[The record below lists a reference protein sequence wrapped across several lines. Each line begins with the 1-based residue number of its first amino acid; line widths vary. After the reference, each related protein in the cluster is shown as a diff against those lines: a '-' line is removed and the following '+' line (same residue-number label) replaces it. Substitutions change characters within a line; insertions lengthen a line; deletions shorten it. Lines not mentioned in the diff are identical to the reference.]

1 MKRMQYPQRI
11 LPGGLKQLY
20 GHEHEMLFFVDGFT
34 ELLLDNKMNARV
46 YVSDNDHEVCAS

>member
-1 MKRMQYPQRI
+1 MQYPQRI